1 MGAWGTGLYSDDTT
15 CEVRDAYKENLKHG
29 LSDVEAYER
38 ILDSYGDLIA
48 DHEVACLVYF
58 ALADTAWKVGR
69 LHQSIKAKTL
79 ELLRQG
85 GDVAVWERDAVADAP
100 ARRKVLRTLEQRLL
114 SEQPV
119 AKLIKQS
126 KPKPKK
132 IRTNA
137 PIGSVFT
144 LDLPSAN
151 KGLLVLVGL
160 MDLGKS
166 VDPVFSVL
174 SWRGS
179 DILSQAMLDEAAKE
193 SIPVRSGL
201 GLQAHWGIFPEDER
215 KDVMACLERTSLVV
229 TAEMPYDPHQVVFS
243 YVDELA
249 RQIDAYFTGT
259 TLEYSR

>member
-201 GLQAHWGIFPEDER
+201 GLQAHWGIFPKDER
-215 KDVMACLERTSLVV
+215 KNVLACLERTSLVV
-229 TAEMPYDPHQVVFS
+229 TAEMPYDQHQVVFS
-243 YVDELA
+243 YAEELA
-249 RQIDAYFTGT
+249 RQIDAHFTGT
-259 TLEYSR
+259 PPEHSR